1 VDRVRAA
8 QLLPEGAD
16 DGFAG
21 YARRVSLKAATIRV
35 SPDLWA
41 LLEEEAARQEISV
54 SQFVRDAALLRVGY
68 LAGARGDD
76 DGLAE
81 IGRLAVESD
90 GARRRF
96 GSEERRRKLAD
107 AERLRAIEATGL
119 VGVKEDPVLHR
130 LTRLAARA
138 LDASVALMSLVMED
152 RQFFASSYGLPE
164 PWASDR
170 GTTLLHSFCQ
180 HVVVSNQPLLVADA
194 RKHPLVQGSLAI
206 EDLDV
211 IAYLGTPLVE
221 EDGHTLGSFC
231 VIEHESR
238 QWRPEDVEILHDFA
252 AAVIDRV
259 STRQPA
265 AA

>member
-1 VDRVRAA
+1 VA
-8 QLLPEGAD
+8 
-16 DGFAG
+16 
-21 YARRVSLKAATIRV
+21 LKAATIRV
-35 SPDLWA
+35 TQDLWT
-41 LLEEEAARQEISV
+41 LLEEEAARQQISV

-76 DGLAE
+76 EGLAQ

-90 GARRRF
+90 GKRRRF
-96 GSEERRRKLAD
+96 SSEERRRRLAD
-107 AERLRAIEATGL
+107 PERLEAIDATGL

-130 LTRLAARA
+130 LTRLAART
-138 LDASVALMSLVMED
+138 LDAPVALMSLVMED

-180 HVVVSNQPLLVADA
+180 HVVVSNQPLLVTDA
-194 RKHPLVQGSLAI
+194 RKHPLVQRNLAI

-211 IAYLGTPLVE
+211 IAYVGTPLVD

-231 VIEHESR
+231 VIEHEPR
-238 QWRPEDVEILHDFA
+238 QWRAEDVEILHDFA
-252 AAVIDRV
+252 AAVMDRV
-259 STRQPA
+259 SARHHTA
-265 AA
+265 A